1 MNLRSKIVS
10 KSGAA
15 LLALL
20 AVGALYAR
28 RRTDTSDESPEPERH
43 EPELEPEPVGEH

>member
-10 KSGAA
+10 KPGAA
-15 LLALL
+15 LLALV

-28 RRTDTSDESPEPERH
+28 RGTDTSEEPEPESYET
-43 EPELEPEPVGEH
+43 EPEVAGEH